1 MSSKIKCV
9 IYLRVSTKSQDTS
22 NQLQPLKEY
31 VERMGYELVGV
42 YEDHGVSGVKS
53 SRPQLDQMMIDGRRR
68 KFSMVLSW
76 SVDRVGRDLRHLLNF
91 CNEINEL
98 GINLYFHTQNI
109 DTSTSIGKMFFNI
122 LGSISEFERTLIVER
137 IKNSLENCK
146 KKGVKLGRPSS
157 MNDGLRNAILIL
169 KEKGVGV
176 RETCRQL
183 GIGTNSYYSVVKDIK

>member
-68 KFSMVLSW
+68 KFSMILSW
-76 SVDRVGRDLRHLLNF
+76 SIDRIGRNMTHLCQFVDEMNQ
-91 CNEINEL
+91 L
-98 GINLYFHTQNI
+98 GVNLYFHQSSI
-109 DTSTSIGKMFFNI
+109 DTTTSVGKMFFHI
-122 LGSISEFERTLIVER
+122 ISSVASFERELIRER
-137 IKNSLENCK
+137 VIAGLERAKSN
-146 KKGVKLGRPSS
+146 GVVLGRPTQ
-157 MNDGLRNAILIL
+157 MNEGMKSAIKIL

-183 GIGTNSYYSVVKDIK
+183 AIGSATYYKVVRE